1 MISLTNKRK
10 YYRSRG
16 RAHLEFRRGRTSDSI
31 RKLNVES
38 GRAKIQRDGAGM
50 PGGLEH
56 TQDAG
61 LPGRVFIYRHN
72 RSPILVLAPETRNV
86 LRTLPAIRS
95 WDPIL
100 ERDVKQSRRCAIATT
115 SNHSRHRHASYVHV
129 GARTFQYATAQ
140 RTFRLRNPRQEVI
153 PPSTSRS
160 RLQGDRREVT
170 MKNLCSEGK
179 SSKSPVQ

>member
-1 MISLTNKRK
+1 MISPTNKRK

-50 PGGLEH
+50 PGGLG
-56 TQDAG
+56 QDAE
-61 LPGRVFIYRHN
+61 LPGRVSVYRHN
-72 RSPILVLAPETRNV
+72 RSPVLVLAPETRNV

-115 SNHSRHRHASYVHV
+115 SNHSRRRHASYVHV
-129 GARTFQYATAQ
+129 GARTFQYATTQ
-140 RTFRLRNPRQEVI
+140 RTFRLRNPRQEVV

-170 MKNLCSEGK
+170 MKNLRSEGK